1 MDNKVSVDGLTFVPY
16 LTSAEIDREVK
27 RVASELREDLKGK
40 NPLFLCV
47 LNGAFIFAA
56 DLFREV
62 GLNNARINFVKY
74 SSYEGTSS
82 TGKVKE
88 IMGLTEDI
96 EGMDVVIV
104 EDIVDTGNTMYRL
117 LEDLSIHDG
126 IGPEKTQPSV
136 DTLRNAA
143 SQAGKFENRLRSRL
157 CGVLH
162 SAEIHYRIRP

>member
-1 MDNKVSVDGLTFVPY
+1 MCSTARSSLPLT
-16 LTSAEIDREVK
+16 
-27 RVASELREDLKGK
+27 
-40 NPLFLCV
+40 C
-47 LNGAFIFAA
+47 FAKS
-56 DLFREV
+56 DS
-62 GLNNARINFVKY
+62 NNARINFVKY

-104 EDIVDTGNTMYRL
+104 EGYRGHRA
-117 LEDLSIHDG
+117 DSIHDG

-157 CGVLH
+157 MWRSPFRRNSLQDTALISTGRCATSKDIYVIDEEWTLPGGNLFGNVAKH
-162 SAEIHYRIRP
+162 TINKKK